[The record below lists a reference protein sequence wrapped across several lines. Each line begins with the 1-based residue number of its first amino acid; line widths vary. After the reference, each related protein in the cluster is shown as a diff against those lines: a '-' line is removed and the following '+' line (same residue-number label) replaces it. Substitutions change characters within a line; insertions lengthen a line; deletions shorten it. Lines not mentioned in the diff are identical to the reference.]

1 MCLVQIVLTGYWLNP
16 CVSSVCQGKASMP
29 LNLTEPWSKKHKRV
43 TGSDLG
49 AGKALPHNFSNSFA
63 QPLSH
68 AELLRLTLARG
79 DQDLVDQYNN
89 HTLEYTPN
97 GGSLD
102 LREQISK
109 LYGPNIGPANIL
121 VFTGAQPALQ
131 TAALALLDQSSHAIV
146 FTPGYQSV
154 QECPLHAGSQLT
166 RLELTASNG
175 WQIDLQAVEKAI
187 QANTRYIVVNQPHN
201 PTGSLMAP
209 ETQRRLTEL
218 ADKHGIYVMSD
229 EVYRLLEHDPSDRL
243 PAMADLY
250 HRGISAVTLSKPWGG
265 CGITIGWLA
274 FQEASLRQRLVDVQ
288 YFGTACPSRAS
299 EIQAIMTLRAS
310 DTILERNLQIIKKN
324 MELLREFMSTNSD
337 LFEWIEP
344 KAGAV
349 AFVRFKG
356 PLSTTELGEEMA
368 KAGISIKPAYCFT
381 SGPVTYNNDLFRI
394 GFGESAVPAAL
405 EALKQFVER
414 QRQAWVGL

>member
-1 MCLVQIVLTGYWLNP
+1 MTWVQARIFLTRFACIYIYL
-16 CVSSVCQGKASMP
+16 
-29 LNLTEPWSKKHKRV
+29 LI
-43 TGSDLG
+43 
-49 AGKALPHNFSNSFA
+49 GKALPHNFSNSFA

-68 AELLRLTLARG
+68 GALVQLTLARG
-79 DQDLVDQYNN
+79 DQELVDEYNN

-102 LREQISK
+102 LREEIAK
-109 LYGPNIGPANIL
+109 LYGPSIGPANVL

-131 TAALALLDQSSHAIV
+131 TAAVALLDESTHAIV

-166 RLELTASNG
+166 RLELTADNG
-175 WQIDLQAVEKAI
+175 WQIDLEAVEQAI
-187 QANTRYIVVNQPHN
+187 RSNTRYIVVNQPHN

-209 ETQRRLTEL
+209 ETQRCLTEL
-218 ADKHGIYVMSD
+218 ADKHGIYIMSD
-229 EVYRLLEHDPSDRL
+229 EVYRLLEHDPSNRL

-274 FQEASLRQRLVDVQ
+274 FQEANLRQTLVDVQ
-288 YFGTACPSRAS
+288 YFGTACPARAS

-310 DTILERNLQIIKKN
+310 NTILERNLQIIKKN
-324 MELLREFMSTNSD
+324 MELLREFMSTYSA

-344 KAGAV
+344 RAGAV
-349 AFVRFKG
+349 GFVRFKG
-356 PLSTTELGEEMA
+356 PLTTTELGEEMA
-368 KAGISIKPAYCFT
+368 KAGISMKPAYCFT
-381 SGPVTYNNDLFRI
+381 PGPVNNKNDFFRI
-394 GFGESAVPAAL
+394 GFGEESLPAAL
-405 EALKQFVER
+405 DAFKQFVEKHK
-414 QRQAWVGL
+414 QTWLGL